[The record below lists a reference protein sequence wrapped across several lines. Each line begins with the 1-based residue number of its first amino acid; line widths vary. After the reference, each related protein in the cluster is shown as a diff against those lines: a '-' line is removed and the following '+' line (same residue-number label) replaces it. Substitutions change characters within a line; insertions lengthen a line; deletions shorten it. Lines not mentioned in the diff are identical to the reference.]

1 MILIDYKV
9 TITPET
15 ASRILRDMG
24 VRIDAVGIRL
34 GIEQG
39 TLPFGVFIQKEKKV
53 FLIFKKK
60 FTEWCQEYCGK
71 IPEYENY
78 SEDVC

>member
-1 MILIDYKV
+1 MDEWKI
-9 TITPET
+9 TITPEI

-24 VRIDAVGIRL
+24 MRIDAVGIRL

-39 TLPFGVFIQKEKKV
+39 VFPFGICIQREKRV

-60 FTEWCQEYCGK
+60 FTEWCQDYCGK
-71 IPEYENY
+71 LPDFTFYT
-78 SEDVC
+78 SEK